1 MSQEPHTQQGLFPE
15 SSPDLSDRTSTK
27 PPDHKHVKSPLQRQ
41 FSVVKRNAIT
51 LRALP
56 QALGQGIANA
66 AKGQKHSHSSR
77 SPEMSQTHKSEGEK
91 KRRFSGSGRA
101 KSKSGGK
108 GKNVNSGE
116 LGEQEKTSWSP
127 VNKRRAPDTRLDG
140 ESDDVEDNKQDDVI
154 NVTFSMD
161 GPRKMSM
168 TSSPTFDL
176 VSHQEHDKME
186 KMKEKPFALKKNNDE
201 RTTNEED
208 ELESSPANL
217 FFSFKEELLKRAT
230 ESKTNNFS
238 EGDKVT
244 NDSKLLNGCE
254 HDDVSPED
262 NGRENGDSP
271 ENDLDSHDSDLKE
284 ENLAKDNKRKCSEAG
299 SVNSNSTRSVGSRNT
314 SVSDEIEPPIAPKSV
329 QKLRQKFLNI
339 NDMID
344 VKHKNNLAKKSVEI
358 QRELRSISAWKQQ
371 SIPSTRKAS
380 VNSTGKTTELKKPRK
395 SVKELRKMYSEGK
408 AVKEKSDLV
417 RSKSLSS
424 ATMERKSSEPET
436 TDISPQE
443 AVEKCDSTKLETEDS
458 STSCTD
464 ADNSSHSKDVDN
476 SSQSKDGDN
485 SSQSKDVDNSSQSKD
500 VNSATGNEEDNDE
513 NGSCAKTGNI
523 VVINIDYVQGKI
535 GDIVVNDNQISGMSH
550 ETRTCTVIKSDDDS
564 SKVPSL
570 QIEPASPDSSNGE
583 RCSPG
588 LKRHAASHDSGID
601 MPSYM
606 QSNLPGS
613 VPDDKIPAG
622 NLKVA
627 AEFSFPGNGPSVLSP
642 DKLLSNETVSD
653 LQASADN
660 PLSPATDYSPEV
672 LWSLPLSVDNRASL
686 TDTSS
691 SCSSPRISVIIAQEA
706 STTKINSRFFTVET
720 MEPWDFEE
728 YRIAEEHQCVME
740 VEGEF
745 CFGREKS
752 KTSRAEREAI
762 FSLHRDAKS
771 RSCNSN
777 DLIKEE
783 EITLSPSEIDLELQT
798 LEALHRNLERRGVEI
813 EHSLRE
819 SMDCKYGTVLVG
831 SFLLYFYLVKF
842 AFRPTPL
849 ELIPVSIAMKPLG
862 ELPCLNEMLVHC
874 RLSPSILSGCPN
886 SCWHLFYTFILL
898 GRATI
903 LYHIY
908 CSVPGHLGVPV
919 NW

>member
-1 MSQEPHTQQGLFPE
+1 MQTWRFPGHDLSSFGVASRRRVYSEVNVFNMTTSWRDGLAFCAIIHRYRPDLIDFDRLSKENVLENNELAFSMAEKHFGIPVVLDASDMIENTTPDKLSVITYVSQLYEYFKNRTPANQGYSTKMNIQPKARRESTGHKGSKRTSPSHQIYLLSGHAKRVATALRNVFKSDTVKEESSKSKEQGQSSKYLSVDPMRTNLETNRNSDELTQARNHHSWETIVSFVTIDACLRPGTYHYIPETEKFGCLFDCSGGQREKPIKIKLEPLTDVSQEPHTQQGLSPE

-27 PPDHKHVKSPLQRQ
+27 PPDNKHVKSPLQRQ

-208 ELESSPANL
+208 ELESSSANL

-371 SIPSTRKAS
+371 SVPSTRKAS

-464 ADNSSHSKDVDN
+464 ADNSSHSH
-476 SSQSKDGDN
+476 SKDGDN

-500 VNSATGNEEDNDE
+500 VNSATGNEEDSDE

-535 GDIVVNDNQISGMSH
+535 GDIIVNDNQISGMSH

-583 RCSPG
+583 RCF
-588 LKRHAASHDSGID
+588 SGFE
-601 MPSYM
+601 
-606 QSNLPGS
+606 
-613 VPDDKIPAG
+613 KTC
-622 NLKVA
+622 
-627 AEFSFPGNGPSVLSP
+627 SFP
-642 DKLLSNETVSD
+642 
-653 LQASADN
+653 
-660 PLSPATDYSPEV
+660 
-672 LWSLPLSVDNRASL
+672 R
-686 TDTSS
+686 
-691 SCSSPRISVIIAQEA
+691 
-706 STTKINSRFFTVET
+706 
-720 MEPWDFEE
+720 
-728 YRIAEEHQCVME
+728 
-740 VEGEF
+740 
-745 CFGREKS
+745 
-752 KTSRAEREAI
+752 
-762 FSLHRDAKS
+762 
-771 RSCNSN
+771 
-777 DLIKEE
+777 
-783 EITLSPSEIDLELQT
+783 
-798 LEALHRNLERRGVEI
+798 
-813 EHSLRE
+813 
-819 SMDCKYGTVLVG
+819 
-831 SFLLYFYLVKF
+831 
-842 AFRPTPL
+842 
-849 ELIPVSIAMKPLG
+849 
-862 ELPCLNEMLVHC
+862 
-874 RLSPSILSGCPN
+874 
-886 SCWHLFYTFILL
+886 
-898 GRATI
+898 
-903 LYHIY
+903 
-908 CSVPGHLGVPV
+908 
-919 NW
+919 